1 VDKPPVST
9 VAADTAFMRRALALA
24 ERGLYSTQPNP
35 FVGAVIVRGDAII
48 AEGHTQPAGRAHA
61 EADALNDA
69 SARNV
74 DVRGATLYVNLEPCN
89 RHGRT
94 PPCTEAIIAAGIGR
108 VVYAIDDPNPAMHGG
123 AARLAA
129 AGITV
134 DSSVEAAA
142 AQELNIGFLSRITRG
157 RPWVRSKI
165 AASLDGRT
173 ALVNGRSRWL
183 TGAGARADGHHWRA
197 RAGAILTGV
206 GTVLQ
211 DDPQLT
217 VRAVDT
223 PRQPLRVVVDRRGD
237 TPASARVLA
246 DGHALIVTADV
257 PADRSWPAGVEV
269 LDLPDGQGRVD
280 LKALLAELAAREI
293 GELHVEAGARLNGA
307 LLEAGLIDEW
317 LIYLAPMII
326 GDPARG
332 MADRRFALNDVTG
345 RADLEFRSVDR
356 VGDDVR
362 IIARQRHAG

>member
-1 VDKPPVST
+1 MSGAPDDSE
-9 VAADTAFMRRALALA
+9 FMRRALALA

-35 FVGAVIVRGDAII
+35 FVGAVIVRGGAVI

-61 EADALNDA
+61 EVDALDDA
-69 SARNV
+69 RARNI

-89 RHGRT
+89 GHGRT
-94 PPCTEAIIAAGIGR
+94 PPCTEAIIAAGISR
-108 VVYAIDDPNPAMHGG
+108 VVYAIPDPNLAMQGG

-129 AGITV
+129 AGIV
-134 DSSVEAAA
+134 VESGVEAAA
-142 AQELNIGFLSRITRG
+142 ARELNVGFLSRIARK

-173 ALVNGRSRWL
+173 ALVNGRSQWL
-183 TGAGARADGHHWRA
+183 TGAEARADGHRWRA
-197 RAGAILTGV
+197 RAGALLTGV

-223 PRQPLRVVVDRRGD
+223 PRQPLRIVVDRRGE
-237 TPASARVLA
+237 TPASARVLEG
-246 DGHALIVTADV
+246 GHALIVTADA
-257 PADRSWPAGVEV
+257 PAGRSWPAGVEV
-269 LDLPDGQGRVD
+269 LVLPDGHGRVD
-280 LKALLAELAAREI
+280 LKGLMAALATREI

-317 LIYLAPMII
+317 LIYLAPVIV

-332 MADRRFALNDVTG
+332 MAERRFALEDLAA
-345 RADLEFRSVDR
+345 RADLELRSVDR
-356 VGDDVR
+356 IGADVR
-362 IIARQRHAG
+362 IIARQRRAE

>member
-1 VDKPPVST
+1 MST
-9 VAADTAFMRRALALA
+9 VAAESTFMQRALALA
-24 ERGLYSTQPNP
+24 ERGLYSAQPNP
-35 FVGAVIVRGDAII
+35 FVGAVIVRDGAII
-48 AEGHTQPAGRAHA
+48 AEGHTQPAGLAHA

-69 SARNV
+69 RARNV

-108 VVYAIDDPNPAMHGG
+108 VVYAIEDPNPAMRGG
-123 AARLAA
+123 AVRLAA

-134 DSSVEAAA
+134 DSGVEAAA
-142 AQELNIGFLSRITRG
+142 ARELNVGFLSRITRG

-173 ALVNGRSRWL
+173 ALANGRSKWL
-183 TGAGARADGHHWRA
+183 TGAEARADGHRWRA
-197 RAGAILTGV
+197 RAGAILTGI
-206 GTVLQ
+206 GTVRQ

-223 PRQPLRVVVDRRGD
+223 GRQPLRVVVDRGGD
-237 TPASARVLA
+237 TPASARVLSE
-246 DGHALIVTADV
+246 GNALIVTADV
-257 PADRSWPAGVEV
+257 SPNRVWPPGVEV
-269 LDLPDGQGRVD
+269 LSLPDGHGRVD

-307 LLEAGLIDEW
+307 LLEASLIDEW
-317 LIYLAPMII
+317 LIYLAPIMI

-332 MADRRFALNDVTG
+332 VAERRSALDDLAA
-345 RADLEFRSVDR
+345 RADLAFRSVDR
-356 VGDDVR
+356 VGDDIR
-362 IIARQRHAG
+362 IIARQRRAG